1 VDPRPANRSRH
12 TPPTLLYSLAVV
24 KNKKVQSFLQ
34 LVLSLTLLGWLISHV
49 GPATI
54 LDTLTGL
61 EWGWYLPALFLFQLN
76 MVIRAYRWYL
86 LLSALDGRPP
96 FLHLVYLYYLGFFFN
111 NFIPSGFGGD
121 VVKVLGLRQEYGRG
135 TEALSS
141 VLMDRLTGLLG
152 SSLVA
157 LAALAWS
164 GGSSRWDLID
174 LPPLLIAVTLA
185 ISAGI
190 PAGFLLLRFTNPLDW
205 LGSLLPPARLVTDH
219 TKVRNLA
226 GTVRRY
232 PPSALSKSLLTSL
245 PFTLILIL
253 TQYSIAR
260 SLAIDLPFS
269 LFALFV
275 PLISLVNLIPIS
287 FNGLGT
293 REGVYL
299 LLFVPAGVPAGQA
312 ISLSLALYVIRVF
325 TGLMGGLLYLFRAG
339 SRALHFPNT
348 DAA

>member
-1 VDPRPANRSRH
+1 
-12 TPPTLLYSLAVV
+12 VV
-24 KNKKVQSFLQ
+24 KNKKVQSLLQ
-34 LVLSLTLLGWLISHV
+34 LVLSLTLLAWLISRV
-49 GPATI
+49 GPTTI

-61 EWGWYLPALFLFQLN
+61 DWSWYLPAFLLFQLN
-76 MVIRAYRWYL
+76 MIVRAYRWYL

-121 VVKVLGLRQEYGRG
+121 VIKVWDLRQEYGRG

-141 VLMDRLTGLLG
+141 VLMDRFTGLLG

-157 LAALAWS
+157 LAALIWS
-164 GGSSRWDLID
+164 GGSSRWNLID
-174 LPPLLIAVTLA
+174 LPPLLVAVILA
-185 ISAGI
+185 ISVGV
-190 PAGFLLLRFTNPLDW
+190 PAGFLLLRLTNPLD
-205 LGSLLPPARLVTDH
+205 LVGSRFPPARLVTNH
-219 TKVRNLA
+219 AKVRKLA

-232 PPSALSKSLLTSL
+232 PPSALTKSLLTSL

-260 SLAIDLPFS
+260 SLSIDIPFS

-275 PLISLVNLIPIS
+275 PLISLVSLIPIS

-293 REGVYL
+293 REGAYL

-312 ISLSLALYVIRVF
+312 ISLSLALYVIRVG
-325 TGLMGGLLYLFRAG
+325 TGLVGGLLYLLRTG
-339 SRALHFPNT
+339 SRVLHFPNT
-348 DAA
+348 DVA